1 MAAGLRAGRAACGRT
16 GLRAA
21 FRWALRA
28 GLARFVRRG
37 TAAFRDFA
45 GRLAAARRS
54 ADFGLAALRAL
65 PVRAF
70 ATFLALG
77 RAFARAC
84 FFAGRRLFRFE
95 PLDLAA
101 MWTTP
106 LPLVDLGC

>member
-1 MAAGLRAGRAACGRT
+1 LRAGRAACGRA
-16 GLRAA
+16 GFGAS
-21 FRWALRA
+21 FRFALRA
-28 GLARFVRRG
+28 GLARFIWRG
-37 TAAFRDFA
+37 TAAFRDFI
-45 GRLAAARRS
+45 GRLKAARRR
-54 ADFGLAALRAL
+54 ADLGFAALRAL

-70 ATFLALG
+70 ATCLALG